1 MTNTNKTPRTKK
13 LTLRTRQARCSHP
26 RTIEISTAR
35 VCTECEAVLPLAAV
49 A

>member
-13 LTLRTRQARCSHP
+13 LTLRTRQARCTHP
-26 RTIEISTAR
+26 RTIGLTDCE
-35 VCTECEAVLPLAAV
+35 VCIECEAVLPLATV